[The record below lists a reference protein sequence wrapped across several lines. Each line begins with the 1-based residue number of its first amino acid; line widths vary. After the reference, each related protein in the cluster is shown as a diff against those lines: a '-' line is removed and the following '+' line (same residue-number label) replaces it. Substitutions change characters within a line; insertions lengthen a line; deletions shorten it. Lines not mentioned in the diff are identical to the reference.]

1 MTFGE
6 KLKVARQKANLS
18 QKQFSEKLHV
28 SRSAVA
34 KWETEKGMP
43 DIENLKSISQ
53 LLSVPV
59 NYLLDDGDAQSLDTI
74 KETIKP
80 DEYKKAKNAVLS
92 MIQPYLTNFQR
103 QSRYTLLSGKRSF
116 QNLSICLNGQ

>member
-18 QKQFSEKLHV
+18 QEQFSKKLHV

-34 KWETEKGMP
+34 KWETDNGMP

-53 LLSVPV
+53 LLSVSV
-59 NYLLDDGDAQSLDTI
+59 DYLLDDGDVQSLDTI

-80 DEYKKAKNAVLS
+80 DEYKKGENAVLS
-92 MIQPYLTNFQR
+92 MFQPYLTNFQR

>member
-1 MTFGE
+1 
-6 KLKVARQKANLS
+6 
-18 QKQFSEKLHV
+18 
-28 SRSAVA
+28 
-34 KWETEKGMP
+34 MP

-59 NYLLDDGDAQSLDTI
+59 DYLLDDGDVQSLGTI

-80 DEYKKAKNAVLS
+80 DEYKKAENAVLS
-92 MIQPYLTNFQR
+92 MFQPYLTNFQR